1 MFLYDTVTLIGS
13 VMSWSTYQRHINGV
27 VSNGVVPKKQICKLV
42 AKPAPDIFRI
52 QGVYHNEAQCKSYT
66 DANSTN
72 TQQGLRTSARPRDG
86 KPNSLLCMYIY
97 IYIHTYTY
105 IYIYTYVYRERER
118 SSASLGREPLRL
130 VRAGGVSRFVVVI
143 IIVVVVVI
151 IIVII
156 LIVIIIVIIVMLRL
170 GSLEV
175 RPGLS
180 FRRRAVAS
188 APFNIILYYDK
199 V

>member
-1 MFLYDTVTLIGS
+1 M
-13 VMSWSTYQRHINGV
+13 
-27 VSNGVVPKKQICKLV
+27 
-42 AKPAPDIFRI
+42 
-52 QGVYHNEAQCKSYT
+52 YT
-66 DANSTN
+66 E
-72 TQQGLRTSARPRDG
+72 
-86 KPNSLLCMYIY
+86 
-97 IYIHTYTY
+97 
-105 IYIYTYVYRERER
+105 RERER

-143 IIVVVVVI
+143 IIVVVVVVI